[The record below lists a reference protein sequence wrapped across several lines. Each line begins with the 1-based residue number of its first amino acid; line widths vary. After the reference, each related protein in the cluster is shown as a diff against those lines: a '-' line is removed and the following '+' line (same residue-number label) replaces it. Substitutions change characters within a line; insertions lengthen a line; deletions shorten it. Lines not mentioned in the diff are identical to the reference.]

1 MVDLTALQEILGVS
15 FNDLSRLEQAMV
27 HSSYVNEHPQLTV
40 SSNERLEY
48 LGDAVLGLII
58 AEKLYRDFP
67 ELSEGQLTKL
77 RSTLVRQDTL
87 ARIAKAIGLGGYL
100 YLGKGEEASGG
111 RNKPANLARAIE
123 AVIAA
128 VFLDGGLASARDMIL
143 KLFNIELPR
152 VISRGT
158 ETDYKS
164 RLQELLQLRQQLIPA
179 YQTVATTGPDHERWF
194 TVEVMAGNNVLGKGS
209 GRSKKIA
216 ETEAAR
222 SALEFLADDF
232 TQ

>member
-1 MVDLTALQEILGVS
+1 MVSLNTLQEILGVS
-15 FNDLSRLEQAMV
+15 LNNLALLEQAVM
-27 HSSYVNEHPQLTV
+27 HSSYVNEHPELTA

-58 AEKLYRDFP
+58 ADKLYRDFP

-87 ARIAKAIGLGGYL
+87 VRVAKAVGLGGYL

-111 RNKPANLARAIE
+111 RNKPANLARAVE

-128 VFLDGGLASARDMIL
+128 VFLDGGLASTGDMIL
-143 KLFNIELPR
+143 KLFKDELLM
-152 VISRGT
+152 VSRRGM

-164 RLQELLQLRQQLIPA
+164 RLQELMQFKQQLIPA
-179 YQTVATTGPDHERWF
+179 YQTIAATGPDHERWF
-194 TVEVMAGNNVLGKGS
+194 TVEVMAGNTVLGRGS
-209 GRSKKIA
+209 GKSKKIA

-222 SALEFLADDF
+222 SGLEFLADDF
-232 TQ
+232 TR